1 MQIMTKAAPKMECN
15 FYIPMKMLQEIRGLD
30 FLKEI
35 GKREFGVVK
44 RWDEEGVKEGVV
56 GVIKREIKWMRNR
69 GGLKSVVFDFDF
81 GLLQIGEV
89 VGVKFVGFCL
99 EGKYKK

>member
-1 MQIMTKAAPKMECN
+1 
-15 FYIPMKMLQEIRGLD
+15 MKN
-30 FLKEI
+30 K
-35 GKREFGVVK
+35 
-44 RWDEEGVKEGVV
+44 
-56 GVIKREIKWMRNR
+56 
-69 GGLKSVVFDFDF
+69 GGLISVVFYFDF